1 MAAQILAVIIFIVM
15 FGLIIWDHIERHIV
29 SLGCGLLTL
38 VLVFGVCMHS
48 EVAAAETLSL
58 RSFMVPNFWFQ
69 TEAAAESSS
78 GINWATILFIAGMM
92 LMVEGME
99 RAGFFRWLCLTIAKA
114 VHYKTIPIFISFML
128 MSAFLAMFID
138 SITVILF
145 LAAVTVELAHLL
157 HFDPIPMIIS
167 EIFCSNLGGSATM
180 CGDPPNIII
189 GTSLGYSFK
198 DFILNTGMMAGVSL
212 IFVVLFFYF
221 SFRKELKASEK
232 HDEAVTYPSPQEA
245 IADQKRFVVSVV
257 IFAAAIV
264 MLVTH
269 AQTGLTVATIGVFIG
284 AFSLLAS
291 GGEALSMIK
300 KLDYKTLLFFIGL
313 FVVVGGMEQTGVLNS
328 LAGIIDAVSGNNVKW
343 VVAIV
348 LWLSALASAYVSH
361 MVEVGGMKLLDG
373 GCTDSIPLRAF
384 AKMGYK
390 KCVVVLTRP
399 AGYRKKPGNFW
410 LPEAAYHKYPA
421 FVRALRSR
429 YYFYNKTVEWIDRL
443 EQEGKIFVIRPSVA
457 LPIGRTEHSVE
468 KLQETYDIGRKDAA
482 NQMHAMENWFKS
494 Y

>member
-1 MAAQILAVIIFIVM
+1 
-15 FGLIIWDHIERHIV
+15 
-29 SLGCGLLTL
+29 
-38 VLVFGVCMHS
+38 
-48 EVAAAETLSL
+48 
-58 RSFMVPNFWFQ
+58 
-69 TEAAAESSS
+69 
-78 GINWATILFIAGMM
+78 
-92 LMVEGME
+92 
-99 RAGFFRWLCLTIAKA
+99 
-114 VHYKTIPIFISFML
+114 
-128 MSAFLAMFID
+128 
-138 SITVILF
+138 
-145 LAAVTVELAHLL
+145 
-157 HFDPIPMIIS
+157 
-167 EIFCSNLGGSATM
+167 M

-245 IADQKRFVVSVV
+245 ITDRKRFAVSVV

-328 LAGIIDAVSGNNVKW
+328 LAGIIDAASGNNVKW

-348 LWLSALASAYVSH
+348 LWLSALASAFVDNIPFAATMIPVIRSLAQA
-361 MVEVGGMKLLDG
+361 GGMDLSVLAWALSMGTDIG
-373 GCTDSIPLRAF
+373 GCGTPIGASAN
-384 AKMGYK
+384 
-390 KCVVVLTRP
+390 VV
-399 AGYRKKPGNFW
+399 G
-410 LPEAAYHKYPA
+410 
-421 FVRALRSR
+421 
-429 YYFYNKTVEWIDRL
+429 I
-443 EQEGKIFVIRPSVA
+443 SVA
-457 LPIGRTEHSVE
+457 AKDGHFIGWGKYCR
-468 KLQETYDIGRKDAA
+468 YAA
-482 NQMHAMENWFKS
+482 PATVLVILISMVCIYVRYF
-494 Y
+494 

>member
-48 EVAAAETLSL
+48 EAAAAETLSL
-58 RSFMVPNFWFQ
+58 HSFMIPNFWFQ

-128 MSAFLAMFID
+128 MSALLAMFID

-245 IADQKRFVVSVV
+245 IADRKRFAVSVV

-264 MLVTH
+264 MLVT
-269 AQTGLTVATIGVFIG
+269 AFVVFIERG
-284 AFSLLAS
+284 QRRITVNYAKRQVGNRIYGGQSSYLPLKINMANVIPPIFASSLILFPATLAS
-291 GGEALSMIK
+291 WFTSGDSTTTRISEVREPLS
-300 KLDYKTLLFFIGL
+300 G
-313 FVVVGGMEQTGVLNS
+313 S
-328 LAGIIDAVSGNNVKW
+328 
-343 VVAIV
+343 
-348 LWLSALASAYVSH
+348 
-361 MVEVGGMKLLDG
+361 
-373 GCTDSIPLRAF
+373 
-384 AKMGYK
+384 
-390 KCVVVLTRP
+390 
-399 AGYRKKPGNFW
+399 NF
-410 LPEAAYHKYPA
+410 H
-421 FVRALRSR
+421 
-429 YYFYNKTVEWIDRL
+429 
-443 EQEGKIFVIRPSVA
+443 
-457 LPIGRTEHSVE
+457 
-468 KLQETYDIGRKDAA
+468 
-482 NQMHAMENWFKS
+482 
-494 Y
+494 

>member
-48 EVAAAETLSL
+48 EAAAAETLSL

-198 DFILNTGMMAGVSL
+198 DFILNTGVATVFVIIVGLICMYFIYGRKLFVTDESIAKVMQLDENKAIKDRKLMHESVIVIILVALCFIFHDQLGVQSCT
-212 IFVVLFFYF
+212 V
-221 SFRKELKASEK
+221 
-232 HDEAVTYPSPQEA
+232 A
-245 IADQKRFVVSVV
+245 IA
-257 IFAAAIV
+257 AACI
-264 MLVTH
+264 MLLIGGQEPEEIIADVEWP
-269 AQTGLTVATIGVFIG
+269 TI
-284 AFSLLAS
+284 
-291 GGEALSMIK
+291 
-300 KLDYKTLLFFIGL
+300 LFFIGL
-313 FVVVGGMEQTGVLNS
+313 FIVVGGMKKVGVITM
-328 LAGIIDAVSGNNVKW
+328 LANGLISITHGNMVVTMMVILWVS
-343 VVAIV
+343 AIV
-348 LWLSALASAYVSH
+348 SSFLDNIPFVATLIPMILTMQSEGMDVTPIWWALSLGACLGGNGTLIGASAN
-361 MVEVGGMKLLDG
+361 
-373 GCTDSIPLRAF
+373 
-384 AKMGYK
+384 
-390 KCVVVLTRP
+390 VVLSGISKNNGHPITF
-399 AGYRKKPGNFW
+399 GQ
-410 LPEAAYHKYPA
+410 
-421 FVRALRSR
+421 
-429 YYFYNKTVEWIDRL
+429 YF
-443 EQEGKIFVIRPSVA
+443 KIGFPMMILSIIVCSVFLLIRFA
-457 LPIGRTEHSVE
+457 
-468 KLQETYDIGRKDAA
+468 
-482 NQMHAMENWFKS
+482 
-494 Y
+494 

>member
-1 MAAQILAVIIFIVM
+1 
-15 FGLIIWDHIERHIV
+15 
-29 SLGCGLLTL
+29 
-38 VLVFGVCMHS
+38 
-48 EVAAAETLSL
+48 
-58 RSFMVPNFWFQ
+58 
-69 TEAAAESSS
+69 
-78 GINWATILFIAGMM
+78 
-92 LMVEGME
+92 
-99 RAGFFRWLCLTIAKA
+99 
-114 VHYKTIPIFISFML
+114 ML

-348 LWLSALASAYVSH
+348 LWLSALASAFVDNIPFAATMIPVIRSLAQA
-361 MVEVGGMKLLDG
+361 GGMDLSVLAWALSMGTDIG
-373 GCTDSIPLRAF
+373 GCGTPIGASAN
-384 AKMGYK
+384 
-390 KCVVVLTRP
+390 VV
-399 AGYRKKPGNFW
+399 G
-410 LPEAAYHKYPA
+410 
-421 FVRALRSR
+421 
-429 YYFYNKTVEWIDRL
+429 I
-443 EQEGKIFVIRPSVA
+443 SVA
-457 LPIGRTEHSVE
+457 AKNGHFIGWGKYCR
-468 KLQETYDIGRKDAA
+468 YAA
-482 NQMHAMENWFKS
+482 PATVLVILISMVCIYARYF
-494 Y
+494 